1 MLALN
6 IILAT
11 LAAFTMAQ
19 SMGMS
24 MDHGDHNAAT
34 TLIVATDEPP
44 VPTSMSTVP
53 PAVDTGVAP
62 IVGEDLT
69 TITQTSTTM
78 APTAGAGGEHDH
90 GPGMMPSMD
99 HGNGSVPHV
108 PSQTALPVPTGGAS
122 TAHVS
127 SGLVAI
133 VAAFGFAAQY

>member
-6 IILAT
+6 MILAT
-11 LAAFTMAQ
+11 LAAFATAQ
-19 SMGMS
+19 SMNMS

-34 TLIVATDEPP
+34 TLIVATDEP
-44 VPTSMSTVP
+44 VIPTTVTTVP

-69 TITQTSTTM
+69 TITQIKISTTM

-99 HGNGSVPHV
+99 HGNGSVPT
-108 PSQTALPVPTGGAS
+108 QTALPVPTGGAS
-122 TAHVS
+122 MAHFS
-127 SGLVAI
+127 SGLIAI
-133 VAAFGFAAQY
+133 VAAFAFAAQY